1 MIPRGGER
9 SGDRQHTPSA
19 APRVPG
25 LHRAPHGAGDAVEL
39 HKRAQP
45 RAPARVKRAHTHLQR
60 HQESQLRHVRRQA
73 LLLPRQ
79 RGQRQRL
86 AHGAEAQLQQEAER
100 SRQRAHAAEQGR
112 KRWGRPRKA
121 SGAAAG
127 WAGGGQRG
135 IRGRAPGGDARRIDG
150 CDRHG
155 TRQSTVGFWASL
167 VPS

>member
-1 MIPRGGER
+1 
-9 SGDRQHTPSA
+9 
-19 APRVPG
+19 
-25 LHRAPHGAGDAVEL
+25 VEL

-60 HQESQLRHVRRQA
+60 HEESQLRHVRRQA

-100 SRQRAHAAEQGR
+100 SRQRARAAERGGR
-112 KRWGRPRKA
+112 DWGAAQKA

-135 IRGRAPGGDARRIDG
+135 IRGRAPGGDTRRMDG
-150 CDRHG
+150 FDRLG
-155 TRQSTVGFWASL
+155 TRQSTVGSWASL